1 LRLLLVT
8 PDMHRV
14 HHSTDN
20 AEANSNFGF
29 NLSVWDRLFGTYRHA
44 ARLPQESMD
53 IGVAGLT
60 GDPRCVS
67 LGGMLVIPFVN
78 PGEGYAI
85 GHEAR

>member
-1 LRLLLVT
+1 
-8 PDMHRV
+8 
-14 HHSTDN
+14 
-20 AEANSNFGF
+20 
-29 NLSVWDRLFGTYRHA
+29 
-44 ARLPQESMD
+44 MD

-60 GDPRCVS
+60 GDARCVS